1 MKKSLI
7 ALAALATVATAA
19 QAQSS
24 VTVYGVLDAGVTQ
37 VSNTTGVAAVTG
49 LTNGGL
55 STPRIGFR
63 GVEDLGGGLKA
74 GFTLEAEFLV
84 DNGSQGST
92 AEALF
97 ARESSVSL
105 SANAGEVKLGRFN
118 AFGYGLLAKFDG
130 LGGNNIGGAVAT
142 GNRQARIENAIQYTT
157 PKVNGLQ
164 AGVQT
169 GTRTSST
176 TATYGEVAGSTSG
189 NRASGLFVSYDQGP
203 LELAVTYGDERD
215 YRGDKYKDYTSA
227 FARYDFGVVKVV
239 LGGVKQDIARETASA
254 STTASSNTSETST
267 WASGDTRKTEKVF
280 LGVNA
285 PISGTKLTVNG
296 QVEQIKYTLEGG
308 ATRKPVVYTAGLNY
322 ALSKRTTAYAIYAVA
337 KDDNG
342 SSQDIVD
349 SGKLSG
355 FSGSYAGADKQ
366 AASIGIRHTF

>member
-1 MKKSLI
+1 
-7 ALAALATVATAA
+7 LAALATVATAA

-24 VTVYGVLDAGVTQ
+24 VTIYGILDAGVTQ
-37 VSNTTGVAAVTG
+37 VSNTSGVAAVTG

-92 AEALF
+92 PEALF

-105 SANAGEVKLGRFN
+105 SGNLGEAKLGRFN
-118 AFGYGLLAKFDG
+118 IFTYGLLAKFDG
-130 LGGNNIGGAVAT
+130 LGANNIGGAVAT
-142 GNRQARIENAIQYTT
+142 GNRPARIENAVQYVT
-157 PKVNGLQ
+157 PKLNGLQ

-169 GTRTSST
+169 GTRTSSS
-176 TATYGEVAGSTSG
+176 TATYGEVAGDTSG
-189 NRASGLFVSYDQGP
+189 NRTNGIFVSYDQGP
-203 LELAVTYGDERD
+203 LELAVGYSDERD
-215 YRGDKYKDYTSA
+215 YAASKIKDYQFA
-227 FARYDFGVVKVV
+227 FARYDFGVAKVV
-239 LGGVKQDIARETASA
+239 LGALNQDIARAAASA
-254 STTASSNTSETST
+254 STTAANNTSST
-267 WASGDTRKTEKVF
+267 TFAATDTRKTDKLF
-280 LGVNA
+280 LGANV
-285 PISGTKLTVNG
+285 PVKGTNFTLNG
-296 QVEQIKYTLEGG
+296 QVEQIKYTLNNG
-308 ATRKPVVYTAGLNY
+308 TVRKPVVYTANVNY
-322 ALSKRTTAYAIYAVA
+322 ALSKRTTVYAIYAVA

-366 AASIGIRHTF
+366 AASIGVRHTF